1 MRRTK
6 RPAKSGRGYQ
16 VFMFALC
23 VYALAI
29 LAYQAAGPADPATI
43 EILEYSDF
51 VVCLMFM
58 GELALVLVTFAS
70 VAILNLEN
78 VEGANIT
85 SADAAIWWAFTTIML
100 VGYGDTFPVSGE
112 GRVVVVLLMMA
123 GLGLAATFAGLF
135 ASWFVDAEGEDEHS
149 RALAVLRE
157 DVAALRE
164 ELASKGRRP

>member
-1 MRRTK
+1 
-6 RPAKSGRGYQ
+6 
-16 VFMFALC
+16 
-23 VYALAI
+23 
-29 LAYQAAGPADPATI
+29 
-43 EILEYSDF
+43 
-51 VVCLMFM
+51 
-58 GELALVLVTFAS
+58 